1 MPGLS
6 GAFIGSSLIELS
18 ELSFLSRFLVFDWLT
33 GFLTDFEA
41 VDLETILGLGSSV
54 EEWSEFESESD
65 IFAPK

>member
-18 ELSFLSRFLVFDWLT
+18 ELSFLSRFLGFDWLILT
-33 GFLTDFEA
+33 GFETGG
-41 VDLETILGLGSSV
+41 LETILGLGSSV
-54 EEWSEFESESD
+54 EEWSEFDSESD

>member
-18 ELSFLSRFLVFDWLT
+18 ELSFLSRFLVFDWLILT
-33 GFLTDFEA
+33 GFETA
-41 VDLETILGLGSSV
+41 GLETILGLGSSV
-54 EEWSEFESESD
+54 EEWSELDSESD

>member
-18 ELSFLSRFLVFDWLT
+18 ELSFLSRFLVFDWLILT
-33 GFLTDFEA
+33 GFEA
-41 VDLETILGLGSSV
+41 VGLETILGLGSSV
-54 EEWSEFESESD
+54 VEWSESFESESD

>member
-18 ELSFLSRFLVFDWLT
+18 ELSFLSRFLVFDWLILT
-33 GFLTDFEA
+33 GFETA
-41 VDLETILGLGSSV
+41 GLETILGLGSSV
-54 EEWSEFESESD
+54 VEWSEFDSESD